1 MDKSNEPSKCITRQC
16 WQIIFIYGR
25 DYHMQIVIA
34 ILSGISSFASAVA
47 AIITYI
53 NSKRMTNGNVELQIR
68 TMISEAKYHQ
78 SECMIKLAVNPKDE
92 ILNNIYETLTE
103 EVLNAYD
110 EACAKY
116 NDKKVD
122 RARFKK
128 MYFHEIR
135 QLVEDQK
142 LKEKYDSISSRY
154 DATKKVYNEW
164 NHTEK

>member
-1 MDKSNEPSKCITRQC
+1 
-16 WQIIFIYGR
+16 
-25 DYHMQIVIA
+25 MQLVIA
-34 ILSGISSFASAVA
+34 VLSGLSTFAAA
-47 AIITYI
+47 ITAIITYI
-53 NSKRMTNGNVELQIR
+53 NGKKMAHGNVELQIR
-68 TMISEAKYHQ
+68 TMISSAKHHQ
-78 SECMIKLAVNPKDE
+78 SECMIKLAANPNDE
-92 ILNNIYETLTE
+92 VLKSVYYTLTE

-122 RARFKK
+122 KERFKK

-135 QLVEDQK
+135 QLVESPELMD
-142 LKEKYDSISSRY
+142 KYNSISSRY